1 METNRK
7 FAPLFLEW
15 GESFDE
21 LTDEELGLFTRMLI
35 KYVQYDEEP
44 VFEDPMLRLWWKAYR
59 AQIQQLTKQIK
70 GGQ

>member
-35 KYVQYDEEP
+35 KYVQ
-44 VFEDPMLRLWWKAYR
+44 
-59 AQIQQLTKQIK
+59 K
-70 GGQ
+70 GGNNGQ